1 MATPRL
7 EINLGKISHNIKT
20 LKELYGS
27 KGINII
33 GVTKAVCGN
42 SDMADAFVKN
52 GISILADSR
61 ISNIRKMRTEGV
73 KAQFLLLRTPLLSQT
88 EDVVRYADISLN
100 SEILVVKRLS
110 KFAVEQN
117 TNHKIILM
125 LELGDLREGIMP
137 SDLDGTIEQIIGL
150 EGIEIVGLG
159 TNLACIGG
167 INPDEGKMNYLSS
180 IANNVEKKFGLT
192 LEFVSGGNSANYDW
206 FMSTKNVGR
215 INNLRIGESIFL
227 GRETL
232 HQNPIP
238 GLFTD
243 AFTLVAEIIESKTKP
258 TISYGEV
265 SQNSSGNIP
274 VFKDNSQ
281 MKRAILGIGLQDVTI
296 SGLTPK
302 LDIDI
307 IGASND
313 HIIVDSKNIEYKVG
327 TELGFEL
334 NYGALL
340 SAMTSP
346 YVIKKTSD
354 YLNAQ
359 EYCESVETKYR
370 KHLKLLQTI
379 EIGENNS
386 PLISLKDS
394 GFNLIYEPSVQKNY
408 QYLVREAVYEKIG
421 RISKILDKQ
430 DKTLIIRSVWRS
442 FEHQRLLWEE
452 KVEFMQ
458 REYPKLE
465 MEEIKENVSYFI
477 APPTKSL
484 HSTGGAVDALIYDLK
499 NDCVMDFGTNEGL
512 NIDLNDKCYPYH
524 PFISSH
530 AKRNRELLIN
540 LFEKE
545 DFVVDLK
552 EYWHFDYGNAGWAIA
567 KGENHAFYDI
577 IEAKSSQSLL

>member
-20 LKELYGS
+20 LKELYAS
-27 KGINII
+27 KGVDII

-42 SDMADAFVKN
+42 SDIADAFVKN

-73 KAQFLLLRTPLLSQT
+73 KAQFLLLRTPLLSQA
-88 EDVVRYADISLN
+88 EEVVKYADISFN
-100 SEILVVKRLS
+100 SELSVVERLS
-110 KFAVEQN
+110 KFAVEQK
-117 TNHKIILM
+117 TKHKIILM
-125 LELGDLREGIMP
+125 VELGDLREGILP
-137 SDLDGTIEQIIGL
+137 SDLDKTIEQILEL
-150 EGIEIVGLG
+150 EGIDIVGLG
-159 TNLACIGG
+159 TNLACFGG
-167 INPDEGKMNYLSS
+167 IAPDELKMNFLSTL
-180 IANNVEKKFGLT
+180 ANNVEEKFGLK
-192 LEFVSGGNSANYDW
+192 LDFVSGGNSANYDW
-206 FMSTKNVGR
+206 FMSTRNVGR
-215 INNLRIGESIFL
+215 INNFRIGESIFL
-227 GRETL
+227 GQEPLNR
-232 HQNPIP
+232 NPIP
-238 GLFTD
+238 DLFTD
-243 AFTLVAEIIESKTKP
+243 AFTLVAEVIESKTKP
-258 TISYGEV
+258 SIPYGTV
-265 SQNSSGNIP
+265 SQDASGNIP
-274 VFKDNSQ
+274 EFKDNGQ
-281 MKRAILGIGLQDVTI
+281 MKRAILGIGLQDVLV

-302 LDIDI
+302 LDIEI
-307 IGASND
+307 IGASSD
-313 HIIVDSKNIEYKVG
+313 HIIVDSKKIEYKVG
-327 TELGFEL
+327 TELGF
-334 NYGALL
+334 NVSYGALL

-370 KHLKLLQTI
+370 KHQKLLQTF

-408 QYLVREAVYEKIG
+408 QYLVREAVHEKIG
-421 RISKILDKQ
+421 RISRILDEQ
-430 DKTLIIRSVWRS
+430 DKTLIIRSAWRS
-442 FEHQRLLWEE
+442 FAHQKQLWEE

-484 HSTGGAVDALIYDLK
+484 HATGGAVDALIYDLK
-499 NDCVMDFGTNEGL
+499 NDCVMDFGTNDGL

-524 PFISSH
+524 PFIPAH

-540 LFEKE
+540 LFEEE

-567 KGENHAFYDI
+567 KGENHSIYGI
-577 IEAKSSQSLL
+577 IEA

>member
-20 LKELYGS
+20 LKELYAS
-27 KGINII
+27 KGIDII

-42 SDMADAFVKN
+42 SDIADTFVKN

-73 KAQFLLLRTPLLSQT
+73 KAQFLLLRTPLLSQA
-88 EDVVRYADISLN
+88 EDVVKYADISFN
-100 SEILVVKRLS
+100 SEVSVVERLS

-117 TNHKIILM
+117 TKHKIVLM
-125 LELGDLREGIMP
+125 VELGDLREGIMP
-137 SDLDGTIEQIIGL
+137 SDLESTIEQIIRL
-150 EGIEIVGLG
+150 EGIELVGLG
-159 TNLACIGG
+159 TNLACFGG
-167 INPDEGKMNYLSS
+167 IAPDDEKMNYLSS
-180 IANNVEKKFGLT
+180 LASKFEEKFGLT
-192 LEFVSGGNSANYDW
+192 FDFISGGNSANYDW
-206 FMSTKNVGR
+206 FMSTENVGR

-227 GRETL
+227 GQEPLNR
-232 HQNPIP
+232 NPIP
-238 GLFTD
+238 DLFTD
-243 AFTLVAEIIESKTKP
+243 AFTLVAEVIESKTKP
-258 TISYGEV
+258 SIPYGEV
-265 SQNSSGNIP
+265 SQDASGNIP
-274 VFKDNSQ
+274 EFKDNGRV
-281 MKRAILGIGLQDVTI
+281 KRAILGIGLQDVLV

-302 LDIDI
+302 SDIEI
-307 IGASND
+307 IGASSD

-327 TELGFEL
+327 TELGF
-334 NYGALL
+334 NVSYGALL

-370 KHLKLLQTI
+370 KHQKLLQTF

-386 PLISLKDS
+386 PLVSLKDS
-394 GFNLIYEPSVQKNY
+394 GFNLIYEPSVQKDY
-408 QYLVREAVYEKIG
+408 QYLVREAVHEKIG
-421 RISKILDKQ
+421 RISRILDEQ
-430 DKTLIIRSVWRS
+430 DKTLIIRSAWRS
-442 FEHQRLLWEE
+442 FAHQKLLWEE

-477 APPTKSL
+477 APPSKSL
-484 HSTGGAVDALIYDLK
+484 HATGGAVDALIYDIK
-499 NDCVMDFGTNEGL
+499 NDCVMDFGTNDGL

-524 PFISSH
+524 PFIPAH

-540 LFEKE
+540 LFEEE

-567 KGENHAFYDI
+567 KGENHSIYGI
-577 IEAKSSQSLL
+577 IEA

>member
-7 EINLGKISHNIKT
+7 EINLGKISHNIKN
-20 LKELYGS
+20 LKELYAS
-27 KGINII
+27 KGIDII
-33 GVTKAVCGN
+33 GVTKAICGN
-42 SDMADAFVKN
+42 SDIADTFIKN

-73 KAQFLLLRTPLLSQT
+73 KAQFLLLRTPLPSQA
-88 EDVVRYADISLN
+88 EEVVKYADISFN
-100 SEILVVKRLS
+100 SEISVVKRLS

-117 TNHKIILM
+117 TKHKIILM
-125 LELGDLREGIMP
+125 VELGDLREGIMP
-137 SDLDGTIEQIIGL
+137 SDLHSAIEQIIGL
-150 EGIEIVGLG
+150 EGIELVGLG
-159 TNLACIGG
+159 TNLACFGG
-167 INPDEGKMNYLSS
+167 IAPDDEKMNYLSTL
-180 IANNVEKKFGLT
+180 ATNAEEKFGLT
-192 LEFVSGGNSANYDW
+192 LDYVSGGNSANYDW

-232 HQNPIP
+232 HRNPIP
-238 GLFTD
+238 DLFTD

-258 TISYGEV
+258 STPYGKIS
-265 SQNSSGNIP
+265 QDASGNIP
-274 VFKDNSQ
+274 EFKDNGQ
-281 MKRAILGIGLQDVTI
+281 IKRAILGIGLQDVLV

-302 LDIDI
+302 SDIEI
-307 IGASND
+307 IGASSD
-313 HIIVDSKNIEYKVG
+313 HIIVDTKNIEYKVG
-327 TELGFEL
+327 TELGF
-334 NYGALL
+334 NVSYGALL

-394 GFNLIYEPSVQKNY
+394 GFNLIYEPSVQENY
-408 QYLVREAVYEKIG
+408 QYLVREAVHEKIG
-421 RISKILDKQ
+421 RISRILDEQ
-430 DKTLIIRSVWRS
+430 DKTLIIRSAWRS
-442 FEHQRLLWEE
+442 FVHQKLLWEE

-477 APPTKSL
+477 APPSKSL
-484 HSTGGAVDALIYDLK
+484 HATGGAVDALIYDIK

-524 PFISSH
+524 PFIPAH

-540 LFEKE
+540 LFEEE

-567 KGENHAFYDI
+567 KGENHSMYGI
-577 IEAKSSQSLL
+577 IEA

>member
-7 EINLGKISHNIKT
+7 EINLSKIGHNIKT

-27 KGINII
+27 KGVDII

-42 SDMADAFVKN
+42 SDIADTFVKN

-61 ISNIRKMRTEGV
+61 ISNIRRMRTEGV
-73 KAQFLLLRTPLLSQT
+73 KAQFLLLRTPLLSQA
-88 EDVVRYADISLN
+88 EEVIKYADISFN
-100 SEILVVKRLS
+100 SELSVVKRLS

-117 TNHKIILM
+117 TKHKIILM
-125 LELGDLREGIMP
+125 VELGDLREGIMP
-137 SDLDGTIEQIIGL
+137 SDLDSTIEQIIGL
-150 EGIEIVGLG
+150 EGIELVGLG
-159 TNLACIGG
+159 TNLACFGG
-167 INPDEGKMNYLSS
+167 IAPDDEKMDYLSS
-180 IANNVEKKFGLT
+180 LASKVEKKFGLT
-192 LEFVSGGNSANYDW
+192 LDFVSGGNSANYDW

-215 INNLRIGESIFL
+215 INNLRIGESILL

-232 HQNPIP
+232 HRNPIP

-243 AFTLVAEIIESKTKP
+243 AFTLVAEIIESKIKP
-258 TISYGEV
+258 SIPYGKV
-265 SQNSSGNIP
+265 SQDASGNIP
-274 VFKDNSQ
+274 EFKDNGQ
-281 MKRAILGIGLQDVTI
+281 IKRAILGIGLQDVLV

-307 IGASND
+307 IGASSD

-327 TELGFEL
+327 TEFGFEL

-354 YLNAQ
+354 YLNTQ

-370 KHLKLLQTI
+370 KRLKLLQTI

-394 GFNLIYEPSVQKNY
+394 GFNLIFEPSVQKDY
-408 QYLVREAVYEKIG
+408 QYLVREAVHEKIG
-421 RISKILDKQ
+421 RISKILDNQ
-430 DKTLIIRSVWRS
+430 DKTLIIRSAWRS
-442 FEHQRLLWEE
+442 FAHQRLLWEE
-452 KVEFMQ
+452 KVDFMQ
-458 REYPKLE
+458 KEYPKLE
-465 MEEIKENVSYFI
+465 LEEIKENVSYFI
-477 APPTKSL
+477 APPSKSL
-484 HSTGGAVDALIYDLK
+484 HATGGAVDALIYDLK
-499 NDCVMDFGTNEGL
+499 NDCVMDFGTNDGL

-524 PFISSH
+524 PFIPSH

-540 LFEKE
+540 LFEEE

-552 EYWHFDYGNAGWAIA
+552 EYWHFDYGNAGWAIE
-567 KGENHAFYDI
+567 KEENHSIYGI
-577 IEAKSSQSLL
+577 IET

>member
-27 KGINII
+27 KGVDVI
-33 GVTKAVCGN
+33 GVTKVVCGN
-42 SDMADAFVKN
+42 SDIADTFVKN

-61 ISNIRKMRTEGV
+61 ISNIRRMRTEGV
-73 KAQFLLLRTPLLSQT
+73 KAQFLLLRTPLLSQA
-88 EDVVRYADISLN
+88 EEVVKYADISFN
-100 SEILVVKRLS
+100 SEISVIKILS
-110 KFAVEQN
+110 RFAVEQN
-117 TNHKIILM
+117 TKHKIILM
-125 LELGDLREGIMP
+125 VELGDLREGIMP
-137 SDLDGTIEQIIGL
+137 SDLDSTIEQIIGL
-150 EGIEIVGLG
+150 EGIELVGLG
-159 TNLACIGG
+159 TNLACFGG
-167 INPDEGKMNYLSS
+167 IAPDDEKMKYLSTL
-180 IANNVEKKFGLT
+180 ATNVEKKFGIT
-192 LEFVSGGNSANYDW
+192 LDFVSGGNSANYDW

-232 HQNPIP
+232 HRNPIP

-243 AFTLVAEIIESKTKP
+243 AFTLVAEVIESKTKP
-258 TISYGEV
+258 SIPYGEV
-265 SQNSSGNIP
+265 SQDTSGNIP
-274 VFKDNSQ
+274 KFKDNGQ
-281 MKRAILGIGLQDVTI
+281 IKRAILGIGLQDVMV

-302 LDIDI
+302 LDVDI
-307 IGASND
+307 IGASSD

-327 TELGFEL
+327 TELGF
-334 NYGALL
+334 NVSYGALL

-394 GFNLIYEPSVQKNY
+394 GFNLIYEPSVQKDY
-408 QYLVREAVYEKIG
+408 QYLVREAVHEKIG
-421 RISKILDKQ
+421 KISKILDEQ
-430 DKTLIIRSVWRS
+430 DKTLIIRSAWRS
-442 FEHQRLLWEE
+442 FAHQRLLWEE

-458 REYPKLE
+458 REHPKLE
-465 MEEIKENVSYFI
+465 IEEIKENVSYFI
-477 APPTKSL
+477 APPSKSL
-484 HSTGGAVDALIYDLK
+484 HATGGAVDALIYDLK
-499 NDCVMDFGTNEGL
+499 NDCVMDFGTNDGL

-524 PFISSH
+524 PFIPSH

-540 LFEKE
+540 LFEEE

-552 EYWHFDYGNAGWAIA
+552 EYWHFDYGNAGWAIE
-567 KGENHAFYDI
+567 KGEKHSIYGI
-577 IEAKSSQSLL
+577 IEE

>member
-20 LKELYGS
+20 LKELYAS
-27 KGINII
+27 KGVDII

-42 SDMADAFVKN
+42 SDIADAFVKN

-73 KAQFLLLRTPLLSQT
+73 KAQFLLLRTPLLSQA
-88 EDVVRYADISLN
+88 EEVVKYADISFN
-100 SEILVVKRLS
+100 SELSVVERLS

-117 TNHKIILM
+117 TKHKIILM
-125 LELGDLREGIMP
+125 VELGDLREGILP
-137 SDLDGTIEQIIGL
+137 SDLDKTIEQILEL
-150 EGIEIVGLG
+150 EGIDIVGLG
-159 TNLACIGG
+159 TNLACFGG
-167 INPDEGKMNYLSS
+167 IAPDELKMNFLSTL
-180 IANNVEKKFGLT
+180 ANNVEEKFGLK
-192 LEFVSGGNSANYDW
+192 LDFVSGGNSANYDW
-206 FMSTKNVGR
+206 FMSTRNVGR
-215 INNLRIGESIFL
+215 INNFRIGESIFL
-227 GRETL
+227 GQEPLNR
-232 HQNPIP
+232 NPIP
-238 GLFTD
+238 DLFTD
-243 AFTLVAEIIESKTKP
+243 AFTLVAEVIESKTKP
-258 TISYGEV
+258 SIPYGTV
-265 SQNSSGNIP
+265 SQDASGNIP
-274 VFKDNSQ
+274 EFKDNGQ
-281 MKRAILGIGLQDVTI
+281 MKRAILGIGLQDVLV

-302 LDIDI
+302 LDIEI
-307 IGASND
+307 IGASSD
-313 HIIVDSKNIEYKVG
+313 HIIVDSKKIEYKVG
-327 TELGFEL
+327 TELGF
-334 NYGALL
+334 NVSYGALL

-370 KHLKLLQTI
+370 KHQKLLQTF

-408 QYLVREAVYEKIG
+408 QYLVREAVHEKIG
-421 RISKILDKQ
+421 RISRILDEQ
-430 DKTLIIRSVWRS
+430 DKTLIIRSAWRS
-442 FEHQRLLWEE
+442 FAHQKQLWEE

-484 HSTGGAVDALIYDLK
+484 HATGGAVDALIYDLK
-499 NDCVMDFGTNEGL
+499 NDCVMDFGTNDGL

-524 PFISSH
+524 PFIPAH

-540 LFEKE
+540 LFEEE

-567 KGENHAFYDI
+567 KGENHSIYGI
-577 IEAKSSQSLL
+577 IEA